1 MPEEVRKA
9 VKNET
14 REQRGGFIGTLKG
27 TLGSILLGNLLS
39 GKGIVRAVSGNKK
52 GKLTVRAGYGKEWDF
67 QCCLIL

>member
-1 MPEEVRKA
+1 MPEGVRKA

-39 GKGIVRAVSGNKK
+39 GKGIVRAGSGNKK

-67 QCCLIL
+67 QCRLIL